1 MTTLE
6 LKRLPDGRLCLSGI
20 DDSWQWVLARV
31 PELLAANQPPAVHER
46 LLTDPS
52 NNAAINRDWREF
64 VVPELEALWKA
75 SHELMAADLT
85 RLETDPDQPNCARIT
100 FPESHAA
107 AWISAIN
114 QARLALGA
122 RWNVTE
128 ADMNR
133 PLWKLGSNQ
142 REHDILLIHLL
153 ASVLQL
159 LIEAPL

>member
-6 LKRLPDGRLCLSGI
+6 LKRLPDGRLCLGGI
-20 DDSWQWVLARV
+20 DDGWQWALARV
-31 PELLAANQPPAVHER
+31 PELLAGDQPPAVRER
-46 LLTDPS
+46 LLPEPS
-52 NNAAINRDWREF
+52 NNTAINRDWRELIA
-64 VVPELEALWKA
+64 PELQALWKA
-75 SHELMAADLT
+75 NYELMAADLA
-85 RLETDPDQPNCARIT
+85 RLEKDPEQPDCTRII
-100 FPESHAA
+100 FPENHAA

-114 QARLALGA
+114 QARLTLGA

-133 PLWKLGSNQ
+133 PLRKLGRDP

-159 LIEAPL
+159 FIEASL

>member
-1 MTTLE
+1 VR
-6 LKRLPDGRLCLSGI
+6 K
-20 DDSWQWVLARV
+20 
-31 PELLAANQPPAVHER
+31 R

-52 NNAAINRDWREF
+52 NNAAINRDWSEF

-75 SHELMAADLT
+75 NHELMAADLT
-85 RLETDPDQPNCARIT
+85 RMETDPDQPERTRIT
-100 FPESHAA
+100 FPENHVA

-133 PLWKLGSNQ
+133 PLRKLGSNP

-153 ASVLQL
+153 ANALQVF
-159 LIEAPL
+159 IEAENP